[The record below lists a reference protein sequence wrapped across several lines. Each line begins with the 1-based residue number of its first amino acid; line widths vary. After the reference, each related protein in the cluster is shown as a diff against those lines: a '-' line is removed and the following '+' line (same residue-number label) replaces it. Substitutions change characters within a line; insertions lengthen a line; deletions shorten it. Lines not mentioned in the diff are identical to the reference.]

1 MGMNILRTATRH
13 SDAVLHEHGM
23 HFHLPTAPRMPRIP
37 DFSDFN
43 NMGVVLITCTIAVGH
58 TWRWRK
64 TVRSRGRFNRQT
76 LDASSQSR
84 RSADCTIAT
93 SGVLPERRC
102 HSDHLPLSADFN
114 GVPTRPQPLNLI

>member
-43 NMGVVLITCTIAVGH
+43 NMGVVLITCTITAAH
-58 TWRWRK
+58 IWLSRK
-64 TVRSRGRFNRQT
+64 TVRCP
-76 LDASSQSR
+76 DQSR
-84 RSADCTIAT
+84 CQTPDGSYPFRKSADCTTAT
-93 SGVLPERRC
+93 SAGWPEPTAA
-102 HSDHLPLSADFN
+102 SD
-114 GVPTRPQPLNLI
+114 

>member
-43 NMGVVLITCTIAVGH
+43 NMGVVLITCTMRNGITRA
-58 TWRWRK
+58 K
-64 TVRSRGRFNRQT
+64 TTCCYSPPRLHSV
-76 LDASSQSR
+76 LEER
-84 RSADCTIAT
+84 RSFASNVWADC
-93 SGVLPERRC
+93 SGITRGPHNFLTERDPHPPFHTEQ
-102 HSDHLPLSADFN
+102 HSTCRQYFW
-114 GVPTRPQPLNLI
+114 